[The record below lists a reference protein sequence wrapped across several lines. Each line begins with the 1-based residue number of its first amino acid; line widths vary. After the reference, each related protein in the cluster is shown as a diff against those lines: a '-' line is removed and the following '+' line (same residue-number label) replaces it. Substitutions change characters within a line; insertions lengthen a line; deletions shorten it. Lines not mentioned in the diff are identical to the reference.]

1 MTPITRRTVLKQAFI
16 VAGGIIFLPA
26 CNQHTDTAT
35 TTTQEALADT
45 LIPGHT
51 TPADTTPGHTTP
63 GDTTPGHTTPADTTL
78 GAKAV
83 GAHAF
88 AQKMIRDC
96 YPQKQQQQFARGLR
110 AFEAEA
116 QKRYGR
122 SFADCDQTQRNAF
135 ISALDE
141 IPPTQDDLAY
151 FFHENKSLVIRG
163 WLGSQYFLTKI
174 EVYELVPGRWHG
186 CVPVT
191 KKS

>member
-1 MTPITRRTVLKQAFI
+1 MPISRRTALKQAFI
-16 VAGGIIFLPA
+16 VAGGVIFLPA
-26 CNQHTDTAT
+26 CAHHSDTT
-35 TTTQEALADT
+35 PTPEALADT
-45 LIPGHT
+45 LI
-51 TPADTTPGHTTP
+51 
-63 GDTTPGHTTPADTTL
+63 PADTTL

-83 GAHAF
+83 GAHSF
-88 AQKMIRDC
+88 ALKMMRDC

-135 ISALDE
+135 VAALDKL
-141 IPPTQDDLAY
+141 PPTQDDLAY

-186 CVPVT
+186 CVPIT

>member
-1 MTPITRRTVLKQAFI
+1 MPISRRIALKQAFI

-26 CNQHTDTAT
+26 CTQHTDTST
-35 TTTQEALADT
+35 TPEALADT
-45 LIPGHT
+45 LI
-51 TPADTTPGHTTP
+51 
-63 GDTTPGHTTPADTTL
+63 PADTTL

-83 GAHAF
+83 GAHLF
-88 AQKMIRDC
+88 AQKMVHDC
-96 YPQKQQQQFARGLR
+96 YPQKQQQQYARGLQ
-110 AFEAEA
+110 AFETEA
-116 QKRYGR
+116 KKRYGKP
-122 SFADCDQTQRNAF
+122 FTDCDQTQRNAF
-135 ISALDE
+135 VAALDK
-141 IPPTQDDLAY
+141 IPPAQNDLAY

>member
-1 MTPITRRTVLKQAFI
+1 MTPITRRTALKQAFI
-16 VAGGIIFLPA
+16 VAGGTIFLPA
-26 CNQHTDTAT
+26 CTQHTDTTPT
-35 TTTQEALADT
+35 TTAEALADT
-45 LIPGHT
+45 LIPG
-51 TPADTTPGHTTP
+51 DTTPG
-63 GDTTPGHTTPADTTL
+63 DSTL

-88 AQKMIRDC
+88 ALKMIRDC
-96 YPQKQQQQFARGLR
+96 YPQKQQQQYARGLQ

-116 QKRYGR
+116 KKRYGKP
-122 SFADCDQTQRNAF
+122 FADCDQTQRNAF
-135 ISALDE
+135 LAELDK
-141 IPPTQDDLAY
+141 IPGTQNDLAY

-186 CVPVT
+186 CIPIT